1 MRKVWEWLKALPG
14 KVWDALVN
22 WLNSIRRDRLYHFIC
37 GIIIAAFACITLH
50 MGVWCFVPVLFAGF
64 IKEFIDQWGRQAF
77 DWVDLA
83 ATIVGGTEEAIASEP
98 STAFRAD
105 IGYGIGAV
113 KTILDLKARVE
124 ASEGK

>member
-37 GIIIAAFACITLH
+37 GLIIAAFACITLH
-50 MGVWCFVPVLFAGF
+50 MGVWCLVPVLFVGF
-64 IKEFIDQWGRQAF
+64 VKEFIDQWRRQAF

-83 ATIVGGTEEAIASEP
+83 ATMVGGLLIALFAI
-98 STAFRAD
+98 
-105 IGYGIGAV
+105 
-113 KTILDLKARVE
+113 
-124 ASEGK
+124 